1 MAGTKRTWVGQLN
14 WPAHPLPISIIVSG
28 QAPKAI
34 LSATWYPISWNPLLL
49 YRSFGSLPHPSCLWV
64 YNIPLSKSHPT
75 WSVNLILQIHKIRTA
90 KSLAQSRFG
99 GYQVSGSLKKKN
111 SILKGIPMSLYHWVF
126 LSIMDFSNLVLSC
139 IFYCIYRLDKCK
151 YTGAFHISLW

>member
-34 LSATWYPISWNPLLL
+34 LPATWYPISWNPLLL

-64 YNIPLSKSHPT
+64 YNIPLSKSHPH
-75 WSVNLILQIHKIRTA
+75 LICEFNSSNSQDKNRKVT
-90 KSLAQSRFG
+90 SSE
-99 GYQVSGSLKKKN
+99 QVWWLSSFWLPKKN

-126 LSIMDFSNLVLSC
+126 LSIMDFSNLLLSC
-139 IFYCIYRLDKCK
+139 IIFYCIYRLDKCK